1 MFEARGQTGEKS
13 RGLASGDTP
22 PVRTLSVVV
31 PVYCNQDS
39 LPLLFDRLRDV
50 EARLRG
56 TGVSLELIFVDDG
69 STDDSLARLL
79 DIKASRPSTRVIK
92 LSRNFGEFRAS
103 KCGIQFVTGD
113 CFSIL
118 AADLQD
124 PPELLV
130 EMAARWRDGA
140 KFVVCIRDGRRDPW
154 LSKAASALYY
164 RMVRL
169 FVIPEYPYGGFD
181 LALMDQAFLPFLRDS
196 SKNAPIPLLAFSL
209 GFAPVK
215 LSYHREQRKHG
226 TSKWTLA
233 KKVSSFFDA
242 MLGFSTKPIRV
253 VSAAGVTV
261 AMASLVVAVYTV
273 IDTLAA
279 GAVVPGWASIVALT
293 SFMFGVVIVMLGV
306 IGEYLSRIL
315 SEVNKQPEVV
325 IDRIY

>member
-1 MFEARGQTGEKS
+1 MLGVREQTAAKS
-13 RGLASGDTP
+13 RGPASTERSAVP
-22 PVRTLSVVV
+22 TLSVVV

-39 LPLLFDRLRDV
+39 LPLLYDRLRNV
-50 EARLRG
+50 EDRLLRDG
-56 TGVSLELIFVDDG
+56 LTMELIFVDDG
-69 STDDSLARLL
+69 STDDSLVRLL
-79 DIKASRPSTRVIK
+79 DIKSSRPSTRIIK

-103 KCGIQFVTGD
+103 KCGVQFVTGD

-140 KFVVCIRDGRRDPW
+140 KFVVCTRDGRRDPW
-154 LSKAASALYY
+154 LSKAASSLYY
-164 RMVRL
+164 RLVRL
-169 FVIPEYPYGGFD
+169 LVIPGYPNGGFD
-181 LALMDQAFLPFLRDS
+181 LALMDQALLPFLRDS
-196 SKNAPIPLLAFSL
+196 SKNAPIPLLAYSL
-209 GFAPVK
+209 GFPPVE
-215 LSYHREQRKHG
+215 LSYHRERRTHG
-226 TSKWTLA
+226 TSKWTLG
-233 KKVSSFFDA
+233 KKLSSFFDA

-253 VSAAGVTV
+253 VSAAGVTAALASFAV
-261 AMASLVVAVYTV
+261 AIYTV

-279 GAVVPGWASIVALT
+279 GAVVPGWASIVALM

-315 SEVNKQPEVV
+315 SEVNKRPEVV